1 MLAENTHQVAHPQSL
16 GDRNLLDETRQ
27 LFFPGRKNV
36 RRGNRGRQRQRL
48 LLLRAL
54 RRQRAPRPRR
64 PHARGKRLAHAP
76 TMVVVHAY
84 RGPLISVPDDMVA
97 QRAHAT
103 QRVHRGDRLVH
114 DGAARHDA
122 DVPGAPHAPGH
133 DGAAAGRGGRVR
145 ADVREDRVGR
155 DVQRLLLLPA
165 RVVPAPAVADDVQHD
180 QPVGEVVGEGAR
192 GGGRRAGVR
201 HRVGRDG
208 EVAGGGCA
216 GGDIGEVQGED
227 GAARGVD
234 VLDD

>member
-1 MLAENTHQVAHPQSL
+1 MLAEDTHQVARPQSL
-16 GDRNLLDETRQ
+16 GDRNLLDETRH
-27 LFFPGRKNV
+27 LFFPGGKHV
-36 RRGNRGRQRQRL
+36 RRGNRGRQR
-48 LLLRAL
+48 LLRAL
-54 RRQRAPRPRR
+54 RRQRAPHPRR

-76 TMVVVHAY
+76 AMVVVHAY
-84 RGPLISVPDDMVA
+84 RGPLMSVPDDMVA
-97 QRAHAT
+97 QRAQAA

-122 DVPGAPHAPGH
+122 DVPGAPHVPGH
-133 DGAAAGRGGRVR
+133 DGAAAAAGRGRVR

-165 RVVPAPAVADDVQHD
+165 RVVPAPAVADDVEHD

-192 GGGRRAGVR
+192 RGVRRAGVR

-208 EVAGGGCA
+208 EVAGGRWA
-216 GGDIGEVQGED
+216 WGDVGEVQGED